1 MRRRDSNAA
10 VEGESDSSTPVLPFR
25 PRRPRR
31 AGAREAT
38 SLTAVE
44 VRARWRRATLDSG
57 WSFPA
62 DWWVPA
68 IDAITEAF
76 VAGQSV
82 LPGFHRL
89 GMARSDA
96 GVPMQE
102 TLCDATEF
110 ASLAR
115 EILASDAHSARL
127 GMVDATTIVQVA
139 ATGWAERISIAGA
152 GAEASDP
159 LTQLARPN
167 YLPVRLGEIYRA
179 AESKGESVCH
189 THAIVV
195 VSLLHASD
203 RAERF
208 DPAGSSPF
216 ETIDRSR
223 HMVTLSGV
231 LHSVFSS
238 GETLATLGPS
248 TAAVIAARDR
258 GLSARVTAL
267 RELLERE
274 RLSHSAPYLPP
285 VGVWLEGLPTSLR
298 HAVQLLGELK
308 R

>member
-10 VEGESDSSTPVLPFR
+10 VEGESDTSTPVLPFR

-31 AGAREAT
+31 AGERET
-38 SLTAVE
+38 TPLTAVE
-44 VRARWRRATLDSG
+44 VRARWRRATLDAG

-102 TLCDATEF
+102 TLCDTTEF

-115 EILASDAHSARL
+115 EVLTNNTNGSRG
-127 GMVDATTIVQVA
+127 GMIDATAIVQVT
-139 ATGWAERISIAGA
+139 ATGWAERISVAGA

-179 AESKGESVCH
+179 AEAKGECVCH

-203 RAERF
+203 HGDRF

-223 HMVTLSGV
+223 HMVTLSGI
-231 LHSVFSS
+231 LHNVFSG
-238 GETLATLGPS
+238 GETLASLGAS
-248 TAAVIAARDR
+248 TAAVIAVRDR
-258 GLSARVTAL
+258 SLAGRVTSL

-274 RLSHSAPYLPP
+274 RLSHAAPYLPP
-285 VGVWLEGLPTSLR
+285 VGVWVEGLPTSLR
-298 HAVQLLGELK
+298 QAVQLLGELK

>member
-1 MRRRDSNAA
+1 MRRRDSNAVA
-10 VEGESDSSTPVLPFR
+10 DGEGNSSTHVVPFR
-25 PRRPRR
+25 PRRSRR
-31 AGAREAT
+31 RSART
-38 SLTAVE
+38 QVMLTPVE
-44 VRARWRRATLDSG
+44 VRARWRRATVDAG

-89 GMARSDA
+89 GMARSDS

-102 TLCDATEF
+102 TLCDVTEF

-115 EILASDAHSARL
+115 EVLDAGPREPSGDA
-127 GMVDATTIVQVA
+127 VDATAIVQVT
-139 ATGWAERISIAGA
+139 ATGWAERISVAGA

-167 YLPVRLGEIYRA
+167 YVPVRLGEIYRA
-179 AESKGESVCH
+179 AEANGTSVCH
-189 THAIVV
+189 THALVV
-195 VSLLHASD
+195 VSLLHSSENG
-203 RAERF
+203 ERF

-223 HMVTLSGV
+223 HMVTLAEV
-231 LHSVFSS
+231 LRSVFSR
-238 GETLATLGPS
+238 GETLASLGSS
-248 TAAVIAARDR
+248 TAAVIAERDKS
-258 GLSARVTAL
+258 LANRVTSL
-267 RELLERE
+267 RELIERE

-285 VGVWLEGLPTSLR
+285 VGVWVEGLPSSLR